1 MGRGWATLPGMAA
14 AGKPLSGDEMPDGA
28 RPCDDAIMTRF
39 APRILAV
46 LAAFGLALALST
58 SLGAASGS
66 ARDQA
71 RATAAS
77 SAYAAYAAQ
86 LKTGTVTADTVY
98 VWSVRWLEAEK
109 KTKTALSAAQDH
121 LARMRSLATEV
132 KGRVAG
138 GLATSA
144 EEKAAAYY
152 VAEAE
157 VWLADAGGTP

>member
-1 MGRGWATLPGMAA
+1 M
-14 AGKPLSGDEMPDGA
+14 
-28 RPCDDAIMTRF
+28 
-39 APRILAV
+39 
-46 LAAFGLALALST
+46 LAALGLVAALST
-58 SLGAASGS
+58 SIGAAGASS
-66 ARDQA
+66 REQA
-71 RATAAS
+71 RTAAAS
-77 SAYAAYAAQ
+77 SAHAAYAAL

-98 VWSVRWLEAEK
+98 LWSVRWLESEK
-109 KTKTALSAAQDH
+109 KTKTALSAAQGH

-157 VWLADAGGTP
+157 VWVVDAGGTP